1 MVTMPLDIWADMQE
15 DLGLDTSLLRVFLPV
30 WFAMDDDCRPDTV
43 HIGGGQVDFSGS
55 GFYCDWNICEIIRAT
70 GSGWFGDNKEG
81 YGMYLEGKG
90 NGPDDQDNHG
100 DGR

>member
-15 DLGLDTSLLRVFLPV
+15 DLGLDTSLLRAFLPV
-30 WFAMDDDCRPDTV
+30 WFATDDDCRPDAV
-43 HIGGGQVDFSGS
+43 PIGGGQAAPTGS
-55 GFYCDWNICEIIRAT
+55 GFYCDWVFEIHLRTT
-70 GSGWFGDNKEG
+70 GSGWFGDNKQG
-81 YGMYLEGKG
+81 YGMYFDGKG